1 LRLVRNSGLMRGGEP
16 AMPDDSSARLD
27 ALYKPP
33 HPLTVAKD
41 IGWVDKHGRRFI
53 ELSPFVALATVGP
66 NGTVDVS
73 PRGGGAGFVRVSE
86 DGRSLTMPDRP
97 GNNRLDSLR
106 NVAEG
111 SGEVGLMFMIP
122 GVDDIY
128 RVNGRARLVVDDGV
142 AAEFTEFGKV
152 PKSLLRIEVREA
164 YLHCPKA
171 LMRAD
176 LWGDSHRV
184 DRATLPSLSDMITE
198 QLGVERPKITHQEQV
213 ESLKQTL

>member
-1 LRLVRNSGLMRGGEP
+1 
-16 AMPDDSSARLD
+16 MPDDASAKLD
-27 ALYKPP
+27 ALYAPP
-33 HPLTVAKD
+33 HKLTVAKD
-41 IGWVDKHGRRFI
+41 IGVVDKHGRRFI

-73 PRGGGAGFVRVSE
+73 PRGGGPGFIRVAE
-86 DGRSLTMPDRP
+86 DGKSLLMPDRP

-128 RVNGRARLVVDDGV
+128 RVNGPASLVVDEDL
-142 AAEFTEFGKV
+142 AKTFEEFGKV
-152 PKSLLRIEVREA
+152 PKTLLKIEVREA

-171 LMRAD
+171 LMRSD
-176 LWGDSHRV
+176 LWGDSHRI
-184 DRATLPSLSDMITE
+184 DRATLPSLSDMITD
-198 QLGVERPKITHQEQV
+198 QLGVDRPKTTHAEQV

>member
-1 LRLVRNSGLMRGGEP
+1 
-16 AMPDDSSARLD
+16 MPDDAKAQLD
-27 ALYKPP
+27 ARYKPP

-41 IGWVDKHGRRFI
+41 IGFVDPHGRRFI
-53 ELSPFVALATVGP
+53 ELSPFLALASVGP
-66 NGTVDVS
+66 NGAVDVS
-73 PRGGGAGFVRVSE
+73 PRGGGPGFVRVAE
-86 DGRSLTMPDRP
+86 DGKSLLMPDRP

-106 NVAEG
+106 NITEG

-128 RVNGRARLVVDDGV
+128 RVNGKASLVVDDGL
-142 AAEFTEFGKV
+142 ADTFAEFGKT
-152 PKSLLRIEVREA
+152 PKTLLKIEVREA

-184 DRATLPSLSDMITE
+184 DRATLPSLSDMISD
-198 QLGVERPKITHQEQV
+198 QLKVDRPRISHEAQV